1 MEVVGITGFS
11 HLATAK
17 VLGIQNQR
25 LAQCRFAKI
34 NFLGPDKVAVQVDGE
49 AWLQEPG
56 TIVVSHKNKARM
68 LFKSKVYDVA
78 VLGGV
83 TVCVVGC
90 GVVFAPARMNL
101 TSRRIIQYTQKSH
114 FICTVRVDIG
124 HLWTPKHPLEQTVV
138 WRVRD

>member
-68 LFKSKVYDVA
+68 LFRSKVHVRRSSM
-78 VLGGV
+78 VL
-83 TVCVVGC
+83 
-90 GVVFAPARMNL
+90 
-101 TSRRIIQYTQKSH
+101 
-114 FICTVRVDIG
+114 VD
-124 HLWTPKHPLEQTVV
+124 
-138 WRVRD
+138 

>member
-34 NFLGPDKVAVQVDGE
+34 NFLGPEKVAVQVDGE

-68 LFKSKVYDVA
+68 LFKSKVW
-78 VLGGV
+78 L
-83 TVCVVGC
+83 
-90 GVVFAPARMNL
+90 L
-101 TSRRIIQYTQKSH
+101 S
-114 FICTVRVDIG
+114 VRV
-124 HLWTPKHPLEQTVV
+124 HVCSVV
-138 WRVRD
+138 SLRGQSKVHCSL

>member
-68 LFKSKVYDVA
+68 LFRSKV
-78 VLGGV
+78 
-83 TVCVVGC
+83 
-90 GVVFAPARMNL
+90 
-101 TSRRIIQYTQKSH
+101 
-114 FICTVRVDIG
+114 CTCNIS
-124 HLWTPKHPLEQTVV
+124 EQFYSL
-138 WRVRD
+138 DKC

>member
-68 LFKSKVYDVA
+68 LFRSKVCVGA
-78 VLGGV
+78 VQCLNQRY
-83 TVCVVGC
+83 TVLSSKI
-90 GVVFAPARMNL
+90 NE
-101 TSRRIIQYTQKSH
+101 T
-114 FICTVRVDIG
+114 
-124 HLWTPKHPLEQTVV
+124 
-138 WRVRD
+138 

>member
-68 LFKSKVYDVA
+68 LFRSKVQCNVSTMVY
-78 VLGGV
+78 
-83 TVCVVGC
+83 VVE
-90 GVVFAPARMNL
+90 MYYL
-101 TSRRIIQYTQKSH
+101 
-114 FICTVRVDIG
+114 
-124 HLWTPKHPLEQTVV
+124 
-138 WRVRD
+138 